1 MAQGAFELRDLTL
14 DIPQGSYAV
23 LMGASGSGKTTVLEL
38 LCGLRFPQ
46 SGRVI
51 ICDRDMTDAVP
62 AAREVGYVPQD
73 GALFKTMTVRENLA
87 FALVVRRYRE
97 ADIEARVQEVA
108 ELLDIV
114 PLLDRRPA
122 GLSGGELLD
131 IVPLLDRRPA
141 GLSGGERQRTALG
154 RALSFRPK
162 VLLLDEP
169 LSALDDETR
178 ERIMNLLMQVQQHT
192 GVTTLHVTHNRREA
206 EGLGTLGLKIIK
218 GAIEPLKLGKVP
230 PGSEW

>member
-1 MAQGAFELRDLTL
+1 MIRLERIHMAQGAFELRDLTL

-62 AAREVGYVPQD
+62 AARDVGYVPQD

-108 ELLDIV
+108 
-114 PLLDRRPA
+114 
-122 GLSGGELLD
+122 ELLD

-206 EGLGTLGLKIIK
+206 EGLGTLGLKITK
-218 GAIEPLKLGKVP
+218 GAIEPLELGKVP
-230 PGSEW
+230 PRSEW

>member
-1 MAQGAFELRDLTL
+1 MIRLERIHMAQGAFELRDLTL

-51 ICDRDMTDAVP
+51 IGDRDMTDAVP

-73 GALFKTMTVRENLA
+73 GALFKTMTVREHLA

-108 ELLDIV
+108 ELLDI
-114 PLLDRRPA
+114 A
-122 GLSGGELLD
+122 
-131 IVPLLDRRPA
+131 PLLDRRPA

-169 LSALDDETR
+169 LSALDDEMR
-178 ERIMNLLMQVQQHT
+178 ERIMNLLMRVQQHT

-206 EGLGTLGLKIIK
+206 EGLGTLGLKITK

-230 PGSEW
+230 PRSER

>member
-1 MAQGAFELRDLTL
+1 MIRLEQIHMAQGAFELRDLTL
-14 DIPQGSYAV
+14 DVPRGSYAV

-51 ICDRDMTDAVP
+51 LGDRDMTDAVP

-122 GLSGGELLD
+122 GLSGGE
-131 IVPLLDRRPA
+131 
-141 GLSGGERQRTALG
+141 RQRTALG

-178 ERIMNLLMQVQQHT
+178 ERIMNLLKQVQQHT

-206 EGLGTLGLKIIK
+206 EGLGTLGLKITK
-218 GAIEPLKLGKVP
+218 GAIEPLKLGKAP
-230 PGSEW
+230 PRSEW

>member
-122 GLSGGELLD
+122 GLSGGE
-131 IVPLLDRRPA
+131 
-141 GLSGGERQRTALG
+141 RQRTALG

-218 GAIEPLKLGKVP
+218 GAIEPLKLGKGP